1 MIVFLLSDNTLR
13 FITDHQHGQTTVQD
27 LWEQGNANID
37 AGFRRCRKN
46 KYPFVERSIDVYVV
60 WIAQLVLLC
69 WEHFGETTKCES
81 RINIATLVSLG
92 LVSQK

>member
-1 MIVFLLSDNTLR
+1 MIVFLLSDNILR

-60 WIAQLVLLC
+60 WIATACVALLGTF
-69 WEHFGETTKCES
+69 WGNYKM
-81 RINIATLVSLG
+81 
-92 LVSQK
+92 